1 MNKKSLICLVLFIL
15 LGLVSYFLY
24 ANNLYKYMIITIPVA
39 LVSLFF
45 FIKGL
50 NFNKSPEDEYN
61 AFLKKIMNTYD
72 AVLVDVVD
80 LPSIGD
86 RSIVEVSNFDDLI
99 DAQIEVR
106 KPIYYKRED
115 RSVLFALID
124 DTQACILLLK
134 VDDSEESGFDN
145 WLKEQRNKKNIN
157 NDESVFDGIENTTVV
172 KLSNNKS
179 YRISPLKDN
188 SKGTIKDSKLLGQTL
203 ANLPKLKDMDD
214 ISKTQM
220 FKSLNRRAENNKK

>member
-1 MNKKSLICLVLFIL
+1 MNKKSLIGLVLFIL
-15 LGLVSYFLY
+15 LGLISYFLY
-24 ANNLYKYMIITIPVA
+24 VNNLYKYMIVTIPLA
-39 LVSLFF
+39 FVSLFF

-61 AFLKKIMNTYD
+61 SFLKKIMNTYD

-86 RSIVEVSNFDDLI
+86 LI

-115 RSVLFALID
+115 RSVLFVLVD

-134 VDDSEESGFDN
+134 VDDSEETGFDN
-145 WLKEQRNKKNIN
+145 WLKEQRNKTKN
-157 NDESVFDGIENTTVV
+157 DGESVFDGIENTTVV

-188 SKGTIKDSKLLGQTL
+188 GKGTIKDSKLLGQTL

-220 FKSLNRRAENNKK
+220 FKSLNRRAEKNKK

>member
-1 MNKKSLICLVLFIL
+1 MNKKSLIGLVLFIL
-15 LGLVSYFLY
+15 LGLISYFLY
-24 ANNLYKYMIITIPVA
+24 VNVLYKYMIITIPLA
-39 LVSLFF
+39 FVSLFF

-61 AFLKKIMNTYD
+61 SFLKKIMNTYD

-115 RSVLFALID
+115 RSVLFVLVD

-134 VDDSEESGFDN
+134 VDDSEETGFDN
-145 WLKEQRNKKNIN
+145 WLKEQRNKTKNN
-157 NDESVFDGIENTTVV
+157 AESVFDGIENTTVV

-188 SKGTIKDSKLLGQTL
+188 SRGTIKDSKLLGQTL

-214 ISKTQM
+214 VSKTQV
-220 FKSLNRRAENNKK
+220 FKSLNRRAKKNKK